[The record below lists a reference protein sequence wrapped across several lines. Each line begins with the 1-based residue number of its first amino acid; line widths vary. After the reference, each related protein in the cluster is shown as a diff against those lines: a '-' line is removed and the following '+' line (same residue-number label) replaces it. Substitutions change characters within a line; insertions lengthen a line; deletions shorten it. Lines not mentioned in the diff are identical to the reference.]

1 MLTVYDRQLDF
12 DWVDA
17 FSQKP
22 TFTAHQGDFLG
33 RPGEAEVEVLGRAGN
48 ISGVKVT
55 GSAYILMTGKLKI

>member
-1 MLTVYDRQLDF
+1 MCIRD
-12 DWVDA
+12 
-17 FSQKP
+17 S

-33 RPGEAEVEVLGRAGN
+33 RPGEAEVEVLGRPGN